1 MLSQSLLA
9 LAAAG
14 LTAAHYTLEYPEWRG
29 DSFDDD
35 AGYTQWTRPCAGIPY
50 GAGNRTD
57 WPISGGS
64 VALSLGH
71 AFNYA
76 FINLGLEEEGNITSF
91 NISLTPQPL
100 NTTGEGTLC
109 LRHLPINIDYD
120 IPEGTNASIQV
131 VKVGPSGNAMY
142 NCADIR
148 LTSEAQ
154 PLAEDEC
161 QNEDAQSYIIK
172 DQAGFNGSTTSHG
185 DDHSSHGGDSSEGG
199 DDSEESSEGGDDDS
213 AAAFNAGS
221 ISTIVGLGMAVV
233 FGMNL

>member
-1 MLSQSLLA
+1 
-9 LAAAG
+9 
-14 LTAAHYTLEYPEWRG
+14 
-29 DSFDDD
+29 
-35 AGYTQWTRPCAGIPY
+35 
-50 GAGNRTD
+50 
-57 WPISGGS
+57 
-64 VALSLGH
+64 
-71 AFNYA
+71 
-76 FINLGLEEEGNITSF
+76 
-91 NISLTPQPL
+91 
-100 NTTGEGTLC
+100 
-109 LRHLPINIDYD
+109 
-120 IPEGTNASIQV
+120 
-131 VKVGPSGNAMY
+131 MY

-185 DDHSSHGGDSSEGG
+185 DDHSTHGDSTSDA
-199 DDSEESSEGGDDDS
+199 DDSEESSAGGDDDS